1 METAFVGMATTTTN
15 INFANIGE
23 YIVKGGTEDDIG
35 EYIVKGGTEDDI
47 FLQTNLLYVQVQ
59 LKVL

>member
-1 METAFVGMATTTTN
+1 MHVTMETAFVGMATTTTN

-23 YIVKGGTEDDIG
+23 YIVKGGTEDDI
-35 EYIVKGGTEDDI
+35 
-47 FLQTNLLYVQVQ
+47 FSQTNFLYVQVQ